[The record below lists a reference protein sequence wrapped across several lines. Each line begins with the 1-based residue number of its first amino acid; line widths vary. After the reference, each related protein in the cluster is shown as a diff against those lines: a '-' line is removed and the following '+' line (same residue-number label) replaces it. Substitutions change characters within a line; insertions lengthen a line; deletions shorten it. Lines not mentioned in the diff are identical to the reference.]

1 MTVQKRSIVMIVLL
15 ALTLASYGAA
25 RYFSSSLILYVVEQ
39 SLAQKA
45 PIGTDW
51 TLLHKRFHAF
61 LSAAPDQ
68 KAEMNRLLQLST
80 YLEKVQAI
88 TPEELNT
95 LIPVE
100 KPGKQPAR

>member
-1 MTVQKRSIVMIVLL
+1 MRVQKRSIIMIMMLT
-15 ALTLASYGAA
+15 LTLASYGAA

-45 PIGTDW
+45 PTGTDLA
-51 TLLHKRFHAF
+51 LLHKRFHAF

-68 KAEMNRLLQLST
+68 KATIGRLLQISG
-80 YLEKVQAI
+80 YLEKVQDL
-88 TPEELNT
+88 TPEELNK

-100 KPGKQPAR
+100 KPDK